1 MSGRHPPPLA
11 DASESEAVRL
21 ARWMQEQA
29 WNRDGA
35 DKTWVLRVMRHMEA
49 FFQQARRLPGIGPAP
64 HSEA

>member
-1 MSGRHPPPLA
+1 M
-11 DASESEAVRL
+11 RL

-64 HSEA
+64 RSEA